1 MCPFFTIII
10 PAYNAEKYL
19 GFAIDSILEQSFK
32 NFELIIVNDGS
43 KDTTLSISKKYEQE
57 YDNIRLIDK
66 KNEGV
71 SAARNDAIAL
81 SNGQYL
87 IFVDADDIIY
97 PNALQSLFDILN
109 REPLDY
115 LRFEYQTID
124 KDSLPLFPNYESKRR
139 KKWEFRNVDA
149 ATCILNIIRNEF
161 FSCVG
166 VYKKSIITDNN
177 LRYLNGCTYNEDT
190 LFMME
195 YFQHSK
201 SHAYISNIIY
211 GYRKID
217 TAVTAHFSDKN
228 FNDVENVIKKIKLL
242 GNTTDKFMNTAI
254 KKTIETLSLRLLLHN
269 SEQFLND
276 LPSIN
281 IYCKKSPILFEWKI
295 INSFGVR
302 VAYKIFPIINLIKR
316 IIRKINYLF

>member
-1 MCPFFTIII
+1 MSFFTIII

-97 PNALQSLFDILN
+97 PDALQSLFDILN

-139 KKWEFRNVDA
+139 K
-149 ATCILNIIRNEF
+149 
-161 FSCVG
+161 
-166 VYKKSIITDNN
+166 
-177 LRYLNGCTYNEDT
+177 NG
-190 LFMME
+190 
-195 YFQHSK
+195 
-201 SHAYISNIIY
+201 
-211 GYRKID
+211 
-217 TAVTAHFSDKN
+217 N
-228 FNDVENVIKKIKLL
+228 FVMLMQQLV
-242 GNTTDKFMNTAI
+242 F
-254 KKTIETLSLRLLLHN
+254 
-269 SEQFLND
+269 
-276 LPSIN
+276 
-281 IYCKKSPILFEWKI
+281 
-295 INSFGVR
+295 
-302 VAYKIFPIINLIKR
+302 
-316 IIRKINYLF
+316 